1 MAKQKKFSAYRNL
14 ETDER
19 APPHRIGTTEDG
31 RLLYSA
37 QEGWEPVEPYECD
50 EDGNWIPAEPLE
62 INAKHA
68 GADCCITIS
77 DDSVDLEISL
87 YEATEAVLTFEE
99 FAALVKAI
107 DKLPTKVRERI
118 LRC

>member
-1 MAKQKKFSAYRNL
+1 MKTKFSAYKNL
-14 ETDER
+14 ETGET
-19 APPHRIGTTEDG
+19 APTHRIGTTEDG
-31 RLLYSA
+31 RLLYA
-37 QEGWEPVEPYECD
+37 YAEGYEPVEPYECD

-107 DKLPTKVRERI
+107 DKLPKAIREKV
-118 LRC
+118 LR